1 MKPEMVHY
9 VVVALDVGG
18 RWMIGWIQRVLVM
31 PNVSVVPIRSGSP
44 CEGMA
49 VGDFQ

>member
-1 MKPEMVHY
+1 MPEVIHY

-18 RWMIGWIQRVLVM
+18 RWMFGWMRPVLFM
-31 PNVSVVPIRSGSP
+31 PDMSVVPIRSGSP

-49 VGDFQ
+49 VGDIQ